1 MRVASIKLQASM
13 AFRAYSMSFASANI
27 HSEAKLA
34 LLFPPTKWPKA
45 IVCGRPPPQRRP
57 RPLLPKQTAASEF
70 NRSEKLLFAVVIRLR
85 AITTVM
91 TSWRNYSEVRRELV
105 SETDGSYYRGV
116 DGNSEF
122 GKCLCLFL
130 LLLLF
135 FLSFLSFPTWYLGAW
150 VSWELYLKDT
160 KRKRRR
166 KERERKTV
174 ESYRKL

>member
-1 MRVASIKLQASM
+1 M
-13 AFRAYSMSFASANI
+13 AFRTYFTSFASANI

-85 AITTVM
+85 AITTVI

-130 LLLLF
+130 LLLF
-135 FLSFLSFPTWYLGAW
+135 FSVLSFFSYL
-150 VSWELYLKDT
+150 VSWCVGELKMIPERHKAKEEKKRT
-160 KRKRRR
+160 K
-166 KERERKTV
+166 KEN
-174 ESYRKL
+174 YN